1 MRYLFI
7 ALFVF
12 ALFGATEIQAHEAKG
27 SLFKYTQPI
36 ELNDG
41 TSKLM
46 HVTFKH
52 TDHKGIKCRN
62 CHHEGLDT
70 NRYASCTNELCHSLK
85 GARERDTMS
94 LFMAY
99 HSPDERSC
107 YGCHSKLAA
116 ENPNFR
122 GCRPCHMSPQAR
134 IAVEQAKQQAQK

>member
-1 MRYLFI
+1 MRYFVI

-12 ALFGATEIQAHEAKG
+12 ALLGAAEVQAKENQG
-27 SLFKYTQPI
+27 ILFKYKQPI

-46 HVTFKH
+46 HVTFNH
-52 TDHKGIKCRN
+52 TTHKGIKCAS
-62 CHHEGLDT
+62 CHHEGLPE
-70 NRYASCTNELCHSLK
+70 NRYASCTNEMCHSLK
-85 GARERDTMS
+85 GARERDPMS

-107 YGCHSKLAA
+107 YGCHKKEAA
-116 ENPNFR
+116 NHPEFR

-134 IAVEQAKQQAQK
+134 EAMEKAQAAK